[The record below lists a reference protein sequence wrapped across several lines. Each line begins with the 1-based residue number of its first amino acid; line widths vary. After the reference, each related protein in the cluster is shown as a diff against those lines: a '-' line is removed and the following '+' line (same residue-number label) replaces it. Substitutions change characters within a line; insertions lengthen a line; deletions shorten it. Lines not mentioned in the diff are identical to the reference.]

1 MLVAVS
7 VCAPLVGTVPAIALA
22 VSAAC
27 FTRSFG
33 KVLRLVQTFHNAER
47 RKLNYDPHLT
57 SRVACNMLGEELERS
72 LNSVVSAVHESADG
86 LRKRTIGTLEKM
98 GSLGSFARAL
108 T

>member
-1 MLVAVS
+1 
-7 VCAPLVGTVPAIALA
+7 
-22 VSAAC
+22 
-27 FTRSFG
+27 
-33 KVLRLVQTFHNAER
+33 
-47 RKLNYDPHLT
+47 
-57 SRVACNMLGEELERS
+57 MLGEELERS